1 MTNYSRVPWRLNC
14 KRLQNHKTEHVYV
27 VIMQF
32 ANLIILNLQ
41 PEKGWS
47 IGLNVKLL
55 WNVTD

>member
-1 MTNYSRVPWRLNC
+1 MTNYSRVAEQRNF

-27 VIMQF
+27 VIMQL
-32 ANLIILNLQ
+32 ANLIILHLQ

>member
-1 MTNYSRVPWRLNC
+1 MTNYSRVAWQLNG

-27 VIMQF
+27 VIMQL
-32 ANLIILNLQ
+32 ANLIILQLQ